1 MHVYLSLSCR
11 HRQNNRA
18 LLFPSFSD
26 WSTDVGVKA
35 SPYRCLL
42 QIKTHSGWSEWTTQV
57 WMSEFMC
64 CATVCC
70 EAMKIILIVNLSKTK
85 ESSTLSEVLLQ
96 ICLIIFMFQYFCV
109 SLITMQQII
118 THSHS
123 WIVYIVSSTISW
135 LFKIVTKKKYKNWL
149 LFWWRWVFFFT
160 PQCLLWWCRWLC
172 HVPFPWKC
180 LFCELTV

>member
-42 QIKTHSGWSEWTTQV
+42 QIKTHSGWSEWTTEV

-64 CATVCC
+64 CVTVCC

-85 ESSTLSEVLLQ
+85 ESSTLSEVPVQ

-109 SLITMQQII
+109 SLVTMQWII
-118 THSHS
+118 KHYSC
-123 WIVYIVSSTISW
+123 IIYILSSTISW
-135 LFKIVTKKKYKNWL
+135 LFKIITEKNTSCC
-149 LFWWRWVFFFT
+149 FM
-160 PQCLLWWCRWLC
+160 LWKLG
-172 HVPFPWKC
+172 
-180 LFCELTV
+180 

>member
-42 QIKTHSGWSEWTTQV
+42 QIKTHSGWSQWTTQV
-57 WMSEFMC
+57 WMLEFMC

-85 ESSTLSEVLLQ
+85 ESSTLSEVPVQ

-109 SLITMQQII
+109 SLVTMQQLIA
-118 THSHS
+118 HSHS
-123 WIVYIVSSTISW
+123 WIIYIPFSTISW
-135 LFKIVTKKKYKNWL
+135 LFKIITNTSCC
-149 LFWWRWVFFFT
+149 FM
-160 PQCLLWWCRWLC
+160 Q
-172 HVPFPWKC
+172 WK
-180 LFCELTV
+180 LSG